1 MIKELVT
8 DEALL
13 TTPCEPAT
21 AEDAAVAQDLL
32 DTAASIDEIGCLA
45 ANQIGVT
52 KAIAVYMDDQDVPH
66 VIYNP
71 KIKRAL
77 HAYRTTETCLT
88 KEGETKVTR
97 YDSMTLVYDELV
109 DGELVP
115 REQNLQGFTAELV
128 QHAIDHCKGHYI

>member
-32 DTAASIDEIGCLA
+32 DTAASIEEIGCLA

-52 KAIAVYMDDQDVPH
+52 KAIAVYMDDQDIPH

-88 KEGETKVTR
+88 KEGEAKVTR
-97 YDSMTLVYDELV
+97 YDSMTLAYDELV
-109 DGELVP
+109 DGALVP
-115 REQNLQGFTAELV
+115 REIELKGFTAELV

>member
-1 MIKELVT
+1 MIKELVK

-21 AEDAAVAQDLL
+21 AADADVAQDLL
-32 DTAASIDEIGCLA
+32 DTAVSIDEIGCLA

-52 KAIAVYMDDQDVPH
+52 KAIAVYLDEQDTPH

-77 HAYRTTETCLT
+77 HAYRTTESCLT
-88 KEGETKVTR
+88 KEGEAKITR

-115 REQNLQGFTAELV
+115 REVNLQGFTAELV

>member
-21 AEDAAVAQDLL
+21 ADDAAVAQDLL

-77 HAYRTTETCLT
+77 HAYRTTESCLT
-88 KEGETKVTR
+88 KEGEEKVTR
-97 YDSMTLVYDELV
+97 YDKMTLVYDELV
-109 DGELVP
+109 DGALVP
-115 REQNLQGFTAELV
+115 REITLEGFTAELV